1 MLLIKSQHV
10 KTFKFMF
17 KCTFTAIPIL
27 LFSSLVFAQDV
38 LALDSSRHAQ
48 QLFQLHCAECHGQH
62 RLGAIGPAL
71 LPTNLKR
78 LRKPVAV
85 KTIQNGRP
93 GTPMPAFK
101 EKLTQAEI
109 ELLAEFIYRPLAK
122 IPAWG
127 LPQIKASHVILNR
140 VKSHLPEP
148 VFKVKDALNLFM
160 VVEQA
165 DHHISIIDGDTF
177 EPRHRFKTRFSLY
190 GGVKFSPGGRYAYY
204 ASRDGWISKYDIYS
218 LKPVAEIRAG
228 INTRNLTISGDG
240 RYLLVAN
247 YLPHSMVLLDTR
259 DLAPI
264 KYYAVKTIEGKSS
277 RVSAVYTSAVRN
289 SFFAALKDIP
299 ELWEISYADEPPHGF
314 GMWMHDYRTDS
325 GENTRP
331 VPFPVKRY
339 KVSEFLD
346 NFYIDQE
353 GISIF
358 GMNKKMKGQVLDTDV
373 SKVIS
378 GDIDLPG
385 FPHFGAALKQV
396 YKGNDVLVVPNM
408 RKGIV
413 TVLDADSWKVLKNIK
428 TLGPGFFMRTHNNS
442 PYIWIDVFFGANK
455 DAMHVI
461 DKSSLEIVK
470 TLRPAK
476 GKKSAHVEFSRD
488 GQYAL
493 VSVWDKE
500 GSLVIYNTKT
510 LQEVKR
516 IPMKNPAGKY
526 NIYNRLH

>member
-1 MLLIKSQHV
+1 
-10 KTFKFMF
+10 
-17 KCTFTAIPIL
+17 
-27 LFSSLVFAQDV
+27 
-38 LALDSSRHAQ
+38 
-48 QLFQLHCAECHGQH
+48 
-62 RLGAIGPAL
+62 
-71 LPTNLKR
+71 
-78 LRKPVAV
+78 
-85 KTIQNGRP
+85 
-93 GTPMPAFK
+93 
-101 EKLTQAEI
+101 
-109 ELLAEFIYRPLAK
+109 
-122 IPAWG
+122 
-127 LPQIKASHVILNR
+127 
-140 VKSHLPEP
+140 
-148 VFKVKDALNLFM
+148 
-160 VVEQA
+160 
-165 DHHISIIDGDTF
+165 
-177 EPRHRFKTRFSLY
+177 
-190 GGVKFSPGGRYAYY
+190 
-204 ASRDGWISKYDIYS
+204 
-218 LKPVAEIRAG
+218 
-228 INTRNLTISGDG
+228 
-240 RYLLVAN
+240 
-247 YLPHSMVLLDTR
+247 
-259 DLAPI
+259 
-264 KYYAVKTIEGKSS
+264 
-277 RVSAVYTSAVRN
+277 
-289 SFFAALKDIP
+289 
-299 ELWEISYADEPPHGF
+299 
-314 GMWMHDYRTDS
+314 
-325 GENTRP
+325 
-331 VPFPVKRY
+331 
-339 KVSEFLD
+339 
-346 NFYIDQE
+346 
-353 GISIF
+353 
-358 GMNKKMKGQVLDTDV
+358 MKGQVLDTDV